1 MYVCV
6 LVTILSDFS
15 SIRLA
20 FGEEEA
26 TYLSKK
32 CVLKLNIAQ
41 NLHSNI
47 LLATSQCFE
56 KPFNNTRDYGVH
68 VRKEIIPNTCTPKKV
83 KKVDWGRTDK
93 KKLLGCRGVNCV
105 TLKWLCWLTN
115 TVQNITNN
123 SIGIHIERKIEIRYV
138 SVLQCF
144 FVLFSWNYYD
154 VNNITKCKYGLT

>member
-1 MYVCV
+1 MCSSHHFIRFFEH
-6 LVTILSDFS
+6 TFS
-15 SIRLA
+15 FWRGGGDLFIQKMRFKVEYCA
-20 FGEEEA
+20 NG
-26 TYLSKK
+26 Y
-32 CVLKLNIAQ
+32 
-41 NLHSNI
+41 LHSNI